1 MGLIGWR
8 QPPGD
13 FQAPLI
19 QMLCG
24 ERARPATIDEAAKP
38 PITVGAAR
46 KGTVFATVLIASG
59 CRARTNRP
67 SAGIVGSKISLFCCR
82 CSVCHCPLRPQ
93 RQTGSL
99 RRYHIKSDWS
109 NCRLQ
114 QRSVFYPTKALSMTK
129 WAGALFEPSSN
140 PKPCMMAFNSSVI
153 AIEPQI
159 MMRSSS
165 LQK

>member
-82 CSVCHCPLRPQ
+82 CSVCHCPLRSL

-114 QRSVFYPTKALSMTK
+114 QRSVFLPDKSSFYDKMGWRVVCAFLKSEALHD
-129 WAGALFEPSSN
+129 G
-140 PKPCMMAFNSSVI
+140 
-153 AIEPQI
+153 
-159 MMRSSS
+159 
-165 LQK
+165 LQLQCHRN